1 MEIQGR
7 GANSSCCCGCVHARK
22 SAGSKCGTWQKV
34 SCPDS
39 VFSRKSEM
47 KAAPNPL
54 SGQCR
59 PWGTWVRA
67 ARSWRWM
74 QHTALPAEHQP
85 ALFVTSASHRTD
97 FALSWTVFQWKHNS
111 SQETFDA
118 MLNVCASSAKML
130 TSELLMCHI
139 FIQWMDKNCQLVSPL
154 PSAIAQ
160 CGFFYFFLQQWCVTL
175 NCANNTHQIDGHA
188 T

>member
-22 SAGSKCGTWQKV
+22 SAGSKCSTWRKV

-59 PWGTWVRA
+59 PWGTWVHA

-74 QHTALPAEHQP
+74 QHAALPAEHQP

-97 FALSWTVFQWKHNS
+97 FALSWTVFQWKRNS

-118 MLNVCASSAKML
+118 TLKV
-130 TSELLMCHI
+130 I
-139 FIQWMDKNCQLVSPL
+139 
-154 PSAIAQ
+154 SAIAHHPF
-160 CGFFYFFLQQWCVTL
+160 CGPALWKPAALMLRPGRQRTTL
-175 NCANNTHQIDGHA
+175 CSYRDGNVCLHL
-188 T
+188 